1 MVAQAGT
8 SYLWSVTGGTL
19 TTGQGTNA
27 ISIIWGVAGTGTV
40 TVNQTITATT
50 CVGNANA
57 NITINPKP
65 IPIITP
71 TTNACV
77 GSTVTYSTPNNAGRT
92 YSWTVTGGTPTS
104 GTGNS
109 IAVTWGSGTSGT
121 LNLSETITATS
132 CTENA
137 TPVTI
142 NLNPSPTPIISG
154 ALLACQNAIRTYSV
168 TNTSNT
174 YLWTAVG
181 GTITTGQG
189 TNQVDVT
196 WGSGTSGTLQVTE
209 TIAATTCSASQT
221 INVTINPN
229 PTPTFTGIN
238 TPCVNDVKIYSATTT
253 IGNTLNWT
261 VTGGT
266 INSGQGTNNISVTWG
281 AAGAGTLLLNETN
294 PTTTCVGSQT
304 TNVTINPN
312 PTPSIVGSTNV
323 CINSSQNYSVV
334 DAGGRTF
341 LWTITGGTINSG
353 QNSNGV
359 NVTWTTM
366 PATIQ
371 VRETNNATTCFTE
384 VSTNIT
390 INALP
395 TPTITGSLNV
405 CRNST
410 QNYSVVNQANTTY
423 TWVITNGTI
432 STGQNTNQISVI
444 WDNPTATSGTVQI
457 QQTNTLTNCVG
468 TSTSTVT
475 IVPIPAPT
483 IVGNASVCTGS
494 TQNYTAT
501 FTAGNTLNWTITG
514 GTINSGQGTNAILV
528 TWGAVGAATLSVSET
543 TPTTC
548 VGSQTTNVT
557 INPNPTPSIVGSTN
571 VCINSSQNYSVVDA
585 GGRTFLW
592 TIIGG
597 TINSGQNS
605 NGINVTWT
613 TSPATIQVRE
623 TNNATTCF
631 TEVSTNIT
639 INVLPTPTI
648 TGSLNVCRN
657 STQNYSVVNQAN
669 TIYLWTVTN
678 GTISIGQNTN
688 QISVIWDNPT
698 AISGTVQIQQ
708 TNTLTN
714 CVGTSTSTVTIVPIP
729 APAVAGNA
737 SVCAGSTQNYTATF
751 TTGNTLSWAVVGGTI
766 ASGQGTSTLVVNWAI
781 GFVGVSSVALTET
794 NTTTTC
800 SNVFTLPITINSNP
814 TPTLTGST
822 SVCVNSTQNYSVV
835 NNVGSTYLWT
845 ITNGTPTTANTNNVA
860 IVWGNTSTGTII
872 VRETITATG
881 CFTQI
886 TQTITLTPLPNPI
899 ITGSLQVCENAVQSY
914 SVPNLPNNTY
924 TWAVTGTGATITSGQ
939 NTNAISV
946 TWGTTGVGTVAV
958 TQTNTTTTCVN
969 TITSNVTINPNPTPV
984 ITGALQACQG
994 ATLPYSV
1001 INNAGRTYVWSGG
1014 ANTTIATGQG
1024 TNAVTVTFGTGA
1036 SGVLTLVETN
1046 TATGCA
1052 TTTFITIN
1060 INANPTNTIVGSLQV
1075 CQNATQSYSVTNNV
1089 GNTYTWT
1096 ITGGTP
1102 TTATGNSVSIV
1113 WGNTTSGTIQV
1124 VETITATNCTTT
1136 YNANAVLIPIP
1147 STTITGIFNLCA
1159 DGTATYTAPNPPNLP
1174 VGLTY
1179 NYNWI
1184 ITGGT
1189 VVSPSTLTSNPITVR
1204 WTDNPAGVE
1213 NIRVTITSVLN
1224 GTPTTCTATT
1234 PLPSGAG
1241 DNGFVTL
1248 NSIPNPIITGNT
1260 TVCSLT
1266 THTYSTPNLPI
1277 NSTFIWT
1284 VLDGNGTNITAT
1296 ASVTGQGTNSINVT
1310 WGNAGIGRIRVQQT
1324 TPNTCSKTTLDYNVT
1339 IQDVPS
1345 APTANDRFRCGGA
1358 GNITLNATHATATN
1372 FNWYNVATGGA
1383 VLVNNASYTANITTS
1398 PTLFWVSAIN
1408 TAGCEG
1414 PRKQVTVT
1422 LDPAN
1427 SQVITNAVIT
1437 RADSCVAS
1445 GDSPS
1450 GRILLSLTGNNQNGP
1465 YTFIWSKVGEPTFS
1479 ATTQSLFAITRGTYN
1494 VLITDVGGC
1503 TTTAGPFIVDE
1514 TLAQITDGKVNGE
1527 VNLNASIAKGT
1538 NFTLAATATNGV
1550 TYEWRDMNNNIVGT
1564 TANLLLTPTNIV
1576 VDLSNNTGVYTV
1588 RITNNRNCFI
1598 ILTVNIKIVD
1608 LQVFVPNV
1616 FTPNGD
1622 NKNDLMKVYGT
1633 GIKSINFKIF
1643 NRLGELVFETQDW
1656 DGVENQSKGWDGT
1669 YKGTLLQ
1676 DGNYTWAIIGKF
1688 IDDTD
1693 IKIQGRTT
1701 GNVLLMR

>member
-1 MVAQAGT
+1 
-8 SYLWSVTGGTL
+8 
-19 TTGQGTNA
+19 
-27 ISIIWGVAGTGTV
+27 
-40 TVNQTITATT
+40 
-50 CVGNANA
+50 
-57 NITINPKP
+57 
-65 IPIITP
+65 
-71 TTNACV
+71 
-77 GSTVTYSTPNNAGRT
+77 GSTS
-92 YSWTVTGGTPTS
+92 
-104 GTGNS
+104 
-109 IAVTWGSGTSGT
+109 
-121 LNLSETITATS
+121 
-132 CTENA
+132 
-137 TPVTI
+137 
-142 NLNPSPTPIISG
+142 
-154 ALLACQNAIRTYSV
+154 
-168 TNTSNT
+168 
-174 YLWTAVG
+174 
-181 GTITTGQG
+181 
-189 TNQVDVT
+189 
-196 WGSGTSGTLQVTE
+196 
-209 TIAATTCSASQT
+209 
-221 INVTINPN
+221 
-229 PTPTFTGIN
+229 
-238 TPCVNDVKIYSATTT
+238 
-253 IGNTLNWT
+253 
-261 VTGGT
+261 
-266 INSGQGTNNISVTWG
+266 
-281 AAGAGTLLLNETN
+281 
-294 PTTTCVGSQT
+294 
-304 TNVTINPN
+304 
-312 PTPSIVGSTNV
+312 V
-323 CINSSQNYSVV
+323 CINSLHNYSVV

-353 QNSNGV
+353 QNTNGV
-359 NVTWTTM
+359 NVTWTAT

-371 VRETNNATTCFTE
+371 VRETNNTTTCFTE

-423 TWVITNGTI
+423 I
-432 STGQNTNQISVI
+432 
-444 WDNPTATSGTVQI
+444 
-457 QQTNTLTNCVG
+457 
-468 TSTSTVT
+468 
-475 IVPIPAPT
+475 
-483 IVGNASVCTGS
+483 
-494 TQNYTAT
+494 
-501 FTAGNTLNWTITG
+501 
-514 GTINSGQGTNAILV
+514 
-528 TWGAVGAATLSVSET
+528 
-543 TPTTC
+543 
-548 VGSQTTNVT
+548 
-557 INPNPTPSIVGSTN
+557 
-571 VCINSSQNYSVVDA
+571 
-585 GGRTFLW
+585 
-592 TIIGG
+592 
-597 TINSGQNS
+597 
-605 NGINVTWT
+605 
-613 TSPATIQVRE
+613 
-623 TNNATTCF
+623 
-631 TEVSTNIT
+631 
-639 INVLPTPTI
+639 
-648 TGSLNVCRN
+648 
-657 STQNYSVVNQAN
+657 
-669 TIYLWTVTN
+669 WTVTN
-678 GTISIGQNTN
+678 GTISTGQNTN

-814 TPTLTGST
+814 IPTLTGST

-1266 THTYSTPNLPI
+1266 THTYSTLNLPI

-1345 APTANDRFRCGGA
+1345 TPTSNDRFRCGGA

-1465 YTFIWSKVGEPTFS
+1465 YTFVWSKVGEPTFS

-1538 NFTLAATATNGV
+1538 NFALAATATNGV

-1576 VDLSNNTGVYTV
+1576 VDLGNNTGVYTV

-1643 NRLGELVFETQDW
+1643 NRLGELVFETEDW
-1656 DGVENQSKGWDGT
+1656 DRVENQSKGWDGT